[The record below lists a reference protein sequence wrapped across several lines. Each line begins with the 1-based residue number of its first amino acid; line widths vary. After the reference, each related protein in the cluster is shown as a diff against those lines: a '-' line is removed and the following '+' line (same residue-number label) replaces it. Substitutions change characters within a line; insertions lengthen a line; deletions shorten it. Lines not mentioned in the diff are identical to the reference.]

1 MEHYRNHTS
10 CAEKELKVFVMSH
23 LQPEPVGAVT
33 SINMTFDNWF
43 QNWEDQYF
51 TNTHSS
57 L

>member
-1 MEHYRNHTS
+1 MAHFRNHTS
-10 CAEKELKVFVMSH
+10 CAEKGFKVFVKSH
-23 LQPEPVGAVT
+23 LQPGAVT

-43 QNWEDQYF
+43 QIWEDQYF